1 MPREFGR
8 NVRIADAIQRVA
20 APLVTALAREHRLG
34 MATITGVDVAADLTV
49 AHLFVS
55 VLGAPEGTDAIALLR
70 EELPWIRTA
79 VAQELRLK
87 KVPALRISIDGSA
100 ARSVRIS
107 ELLRASKP
115 DA

>member
-20 APLVTALAREHRLG
+20 APLVTALAREHKMG
-34 MATITGVDVAADLTV
+34 MVTITGVDVAADLTV

-55 VLGAPEGTDAIALLR
+55 VLGAPPDMDAIGLLR
-70 EELPWIRTA
+70 EALPRIRTA

-87 KVPALRISIDGSA
+87 KVPALKLSVDSSA
-100 ARSVRIS
+100 ERSVRIA
-107 ELLRASKP
+107 ELLRTPKP
-115 DA
+115 GT